1 MQSLDQFKF
10 SDDIMM
16 DASEKLLFGGQND
29 YIHLDTDLKAVAAAD
44 YVVDAASEI
53 MLDFGA
59 GSDGLVLKEAGAVI
73 GSIKK
78 GSSTDLEIKSG
89 ATSAIQ
95 FTGANVDV
103 RGDLTVTGGNITN
116 ALQFDGDV
124 SLEGGND
131 GLKFV
136 YAGKNTI
143 DIPDNQATALIIEE
157 GVNSY
162 MTFNSTDNSEEIS
175 LSQDTRIIDD
185 KKIEFGNGADVSIEY
200 DEDGTDELRF
210 AGAAAIFEQD
220 VKLAGVDGAL
230 QFTNA
235 GENSIKIP
243 DNQAS
248 ALIVEEADNAYITF
262 NSTDGSE
269 AITFNKA
276 VTFSG
281 GISNGGTIS
290 TTDIDGGT
298 IDGTVIGATTQAA
311 GDLSLIHI
319 SEPTRPY

>member
-1 MQSLDQFKF
+1 
-10 SDDIMM
+10 
-16 DASEKLLFGGQND
+16 
-29 YIHLDTDLKAVAAAD
+29 
-44 YVVDAASEI
+44 
-53 MLDFGA
+53 
-59 GSDGLVLKEAGAVI
+59 
-73 GSIKK
+73 
-78 GSSTDLEIKSG
+78 
-89 ATSAIQ
+89 
-95 FTGANVDV
+95 
-103 RGDLTVTGGNITN
+103 LTVTGGNITN

-311 GDLSLIHI
+311 GDFTAIGAVAPGTIVATTITANAADGGLQFINATKKSIEI
-319 SEPTRPY
+319 PDN